1 MRKKDFFFTVVS
13 LFSIITGILLCF
25 YDFIIITLNPGTFL
39 DNLTSF
45 SHIWLIPG
53 IYLIHAGIFRLK
65 KQNSFFSSLPKAVKI
80 TEVILIFLF
89 VIISIPCLYF
99 ILTPDQNPQ
108 PNADYVFLLGGGI
121 DKNGVL
127 PTNVLYRCETA
138 VNYLQNNPNT
148 QVIVTGGTLKFLP
161 FPEAPAIK
169 AALEEKEDI
178 NRLLDEGM
186 IPAMR
191 EIGDKF
197 SRNEAY
203 VPELLIAARAM
214 QTGLAL
220 IEPLI
225 AASGRKSIGK
235 IAIGTV
241 KGDLHDI
248 GKNLVA
254 IMLKGAGYDVI
265 DLGVNCD
272 TAKYDNAVK
281 QGADIVACSSLLTT
295 TMPYMK
301 EVVEHFKGTNV
312 KVIIGGAPVTQ
323 AFADE
328 IGADGYSEDAN
339 GAVKLVDSL
348 YHRAC

>member
-1 MRKKDFFFTVVS
+1 MTDFGALRTA
-13 LFSIITGILLCF
+13 IIKGKRN
-25 YDFIIITLNPGTFL
+25 D
-39 DNLTSF
+39 
-45 SHIWLIPG
+45 
-53 IYLIHAGIFRLK
+53 
-65 KQNSFFSSLPKAVKI
+65 V
-80 TEVILIFLF
+80 
-89 VIISIPCLYF
+89 
-99 ILTPDQNPQ
+99 
-108 PNADYVFLLGGGI
+108 
-121 DKNGVL
+121 
-127 PTNVLYRCETA
+127 TA
-138 VNYLQNNPNT
+138 
-148 QVIVTGGTLKFLP
+148 IVQ
-161 FPEAPAIK
+161 AAI
-169 AALEEKEDI
+169 EEKEDI

-225 AASGRKSIGK
+225 VASGRKSIGK

-272 TAKYDNAVK
+272 TAKYDSAVK
-281 QGADIVACSSLLTT
+281 QGAEIVACSSLLTT
-295 TMPYMK
+295 TMPYMR

>member
-1 MRKKDFFFTVVS
+1 MTDFEA
-13 LFSIITGILLCF
+13 LR
-25 YDFIIITLNPGTFL
+25 N
-39 DNLTSF
+39 
-45 SHIWLIPG
+45 
-53 IYLIHAGIFRLK
+53 
-65 KQNSFFSSLPKAVKI
+65 AVIKGKRNDVTAI
-80 TEVILIFLF
+80 VQEAI
-89 VIISIPCLYF
+89 
-99 ILTPDQNPQ
+99 N
-108 PNADYVFLLGGGI
+108 
-121 DKNGVL
+121 NG
-127 PTNVLYRCETA
+127 
-138 VNYLQNNPNT
+138 
-148 QVIVTGGTLKFLP
+148 
-161 FPEAPAIK
+161 
-169 AALEEKEDI
+169 EDI
-178 NRLLDEGM
+178 NSILDKGM

-214 QTGLAL
+214 QAGLAL
-220 IEPLI
+220 IEPMI
-225 AASGRKSIGK
+225 AASGRKSLGK

-272 TAKYDNAVK
+272 IAKYEEGVK
-281 QGADIVACSSLLTT
+281 QGATIVGCSSLLTT

-301 EVVEHFKGTNV
+301 DVVAYFKDKGV

-323 AFADE
+323 AYADE

-348 YHRAC
+348 MKTA

>member
-1 MRKKDFFFTVVS
+1 MTDFGALRTA
-13 LFSIITGILLCF
+13 IIKGKRN
-25 YDFIIITLNPGTFL
+25 D
-39 DNLTSF
+39 
-45 SHIWLIPG
+45 
-53 IYLIHAGIFRLK
+53 
-65 KQNSFFSSLPKAVKI
+65 V
-80 TEVILIFLF
+80 
-89 VIISIPCLYF
+89 
-99 ILTPDQNPQ
+99 
-108 PNADYVFLLGGGI
+108 
-121 DKNGVL
+121 
-127 PTNVLYRCETA
+127 TA
-138 VNYLQNNPNT
+138 
-148 QVIVTGGTLKFLP
+148 IVQ
-161 FPEAPAIK
+161 AAI
-169 AALEEKEDI
+169 EEKADI

-272 TAKYDNAVK
+272 TAKYDSAVK
-281 QGADIVACSSLLTT
+281 QGAEIVACSSLLTT
-295 TMPYMK
+295 TMPYMR

>member
-1 MRKKDFFFTVVS
+1 MTDFGALRTA
-13 LFSIITGILLCF
+13 IIKGKRN
-25 YDFIIITLNPGTFL
+25 D
-39 DNLTSF
+39 
-45 SHIWLIPG
+45 
-53 IYLIHAGIFRLK
+53 
-65 KQNSFFSSLPKAVKI
+65 V
-80 TEVILIFLF
+80 
-89 VIISIPCLYF
+89 
-99 ILTPDQNPQ
+99 
-108 PNADYVFLLGGGI
+108 
-121 DKNGVL
+121 
-127 PTNVLYRCETA
+127 TA
-138 VNYLQNNPNT
+138 
-148 QVIVTGGTLKFLP
+148 IVQ
-161 FPEAPAIK
+161 AAI
-169 AALEEKEDI
+169 EEKEDI

-241 KGDLHDI
+241 KGDLYDI

-272 TAKYDNAVK
+272 TAKYDSAVK
-281 QGADIVACSSLLTT
+281 QGAEIVACSSLLTT
-295 TMPYMK
+295 TMPYMR